1 MLKKLLSKQKKSYGG
16 PPQWHVLQWYW
27 CMYVFLCLLFLLRT
41 TPHITLTNTNHIRE
55 LRISKILPIGFGTSS
70 IQEKYHCYVVFKW
83 YCQFSGYSRV
93 LVVVCLIV
101 FPRLL
106 FKSMLQL
113 FCRLNDTSLET
124 LSSLSGGSQNRNGN
138 NSHLKSDECL
148 LPNQPGVHFQENG
161 HRLKAQLGRN
171 GQLLQISI

>member
-1 MLKKLLSKQKKSYGG
+1 M
-16 PPQWHVLQWYW
+16 LQWYW

-124 LSSLSGGSQNRNGN
+124 LSSLSGLFSKQKWQQFSPKIWRLP
-138 NSHLKSDECL
+138 SAKSARSAFSGKWPSIESAIGQEWAIVADFNL
-148 LPNQPGVHFQENG
+148 NQ
-161 HRLKAQLGRN
+161 
-171 GQLLQISI
+171 I